1 MNIFFTHTLYITV
14 FIIFTFF
21 RFNVQFFFYIY
32 SASVTVVALDEENES
47 MKNKARHGCQVLALE
62 KAQYDLFCQNGDIDL
77 TEVNEGIN
85 TVADQRKRE
94 NRQNLVAG
102 KAMTRLKSNR
112 KGTYQIVKSDAV
124 SNVAVILVRIVFY

>member
-1 MNIFFTHTLYITV
+1 M
-14 FIIFTFF
+14 
-21 RFNVQFFFYIY
+21 
-32 SASVTVVALDEENES
+32 
-47 MKNKARHGCQVLALE
+47 LALE

-112 KGTYQIVKSDAV
+112 KGTYTIVKSDAV
-124 SNVAVILVRIVFY
+124 SKCSL

>member
-1 MNIFFTHTLYITV
+1 M
-14 FIIFTFF
+14 
-21 RFNVQFFFYIY
+21 
-32 SASVTVVALDEENES
+32 
-47 MKNKARHGCQVLALE
+47 LALE

-102 KAMTRLKSNR
+102 K
-112 KGTYQIVKSDAV
+112 
-124 SNVAVILVRIVFY
+124 